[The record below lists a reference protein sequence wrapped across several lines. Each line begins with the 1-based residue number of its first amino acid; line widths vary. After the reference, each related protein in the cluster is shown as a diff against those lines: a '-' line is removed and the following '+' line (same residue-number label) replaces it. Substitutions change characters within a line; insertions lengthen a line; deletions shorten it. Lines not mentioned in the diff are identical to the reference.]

1 MNKKIYITS
10 VTSLFLFLTLPI
22 ISLSQITGKVFRDF
36 NNDGV
41 QQSTNP
47 TEPGEF
53 GVIVRAYDVT
63 NTLRGTVST
72 NTNGTYSFSS
82 VQTPAGTAI
91 RIEFSINSGDQPSKR
106 IASNKT
112 NIQFVVA
119 GSSAINI
126 DFAIADKK
134 AFTNN
139 ANPYVATTAFTNGNA
154 LSSGANTAGDN
165 NGLYV
170 FPYDL
175 SNDGGTTRR
184 AKNQYMGSVFGLAW
198 QRESRTLLMAAYL
211 KRHASFGPNGIGAIY
226 QSQIGTNGIPSTPAL
241 LVDVTAVGINVGID
255 PRIAAL
261 PNDPKIPNTDVGVFS
276 EVGKRGIGGIE
287 LSVDGRDL
295 YIVNMYE
302 KKIHRINVGNPF
314 RSSFSAANVT
324 GNWVIPDPGF
334 AGTVWHPMALEVH
347 NGKIYVGGISTKE
360 TTIAHNIADTVNLR
374 GTVYEFNPSTGSFTN
389 VLTFPLS
396 HRRGFTNSD
405 YRYEYRNNYWAAWQN
420 NGDISLGGPLRSGL
434 IGSTTGNNATGIY
447 YSQPMLC
454 DIEFD
459 GDGSMILGIRDR
471 FGDQG
476 GYANF
481 FETGNVVGET
491 YRTLSTG
498 EVLKAGKAGSLWL
511 IENNGSVTN
520 NGVTTTSARLADNI
534 PALSGSFP
542 GLTGTPWGGSIG
554 PGGGYFYYNQN
565 FTRTGVPSPFNV
577 ANTVTSHYTKSN
589 GGIAVYPGYNEVM
602 MSAIDPISTSYTN
615 GIIRNYNLG
624 SNAGNMSG
632 RMELTS
638 STGSDP
644 TNFGKAAALGDFE
657 ILLDAEAMEIG
668 NLVWHDLNNNGLQ
681 DANEPG
687 IAGVNVVLRSPG
699 SDNIYNNANDQVW
712 TVTTDANGNYF
723 FDETIVNDSRRPSS
737 WIGVSATNSGILP
750 GFEYRIEILETQS
763 ALSQYNLTVIN
774 SSDDAINSEGVVTGS
789 YIYQVINPGGSTA
802 ANSSFA
808 NNYNLDFGFMND
820 PLPLTLLSFTAQLSA
835 TNVVNLKWETVTE
848 INVSHFEIEK
858 STDGINFVN
867 AGIVSAKGNTEDITR
882 YGMNDLINSNK
893 SALYYYRLRSVD
905 IDGKNELSA
914 TRIIRISGQQENFS
928 IITYPNPVSNEVR
941 ITLPTLW
948 QNKKIVYEIF
958 NASGKIV
965 KRTETANSS
974 QTEVMNVSIL
984 APGFYIVRATY
995 NGQTAQQKIIKQ

>member
-1 MNKKIYITS
+1 MNKKIYTTGIAFLLFI
-10 VTSLFLFLTLPI
+10 SLPL
-22 ISLSQITGKVFRDF
+22 ISLSQITGKVFRDY

-53 GVIVRAYDVT
+53 GVVVKAYDVT

-72 NTNGTYSFSS
+72 NSSGDYSFSAA
-82 VQTPAGTAI
+82 QAPAGSAI
-91 RIEFSINSGDQPSKR
+91 RVEFSVNSGDQPSKR
-106 IASNKT
+106 ISSNKT

-126 DFAIADKK
+126 DFAIASKK
-134 AFTNN
+134 SFTDN

-154 LSSGANTAGDN
+154 LSSGSNTAGDN

-184 AKNQYMGSVFGLAW
+184 AKNQYMGSVFGLTW

-226 QSQIGTNGIPSTPAL
+226 QTQIDKTGIPSTPSL
-241 LVDVTAVGINVGID
+241 LLDVTAIGINVGTNPRTTTLPDD
-255 PRIAAL
+255 PTL
-261 PNDPKIPNTDVGVFS
+261 PNTDLGVFS
-276 EVGKRGIGGIE
+276 EVGRRGIGGIE

-295 YIVNMYE
+295 YMVNMYE

-314 RSSFSAANVT
+314 RTSFTAANVT
-324 GNWVIPDPGF
+324 GNWSIPDPGF

-360 TTIAHNIADTVNLR
+360 TTTAHNIADTANLR
-374 GTVYEFNPSTGSFTN
+374 GTVYEFNPSTGIFTN
-389 VLTFPLS
+389 VLSFPLT
-396 HRRGFTNSD
+396 HRRGFTNAD
-405 YRYEYRNNYWAAWQN
+405 YRYEHRNNYWAAWQN

-434 IGSTTGNNATGIY
+434 IGSTTGGNATGIY

-459 GDGSMILGIRDR
+459 VDGSMILGVRDR

-476 GYANF
+476 GYANY
-481 FETGNVVGET
+481 FETGNVPGET
-491 YRTLSTG
+491 YRVLATG
-498 EVLKAGKAGSLWL
+498 EVLKAGKSGSVWI

-520 NGVTTTSARLADNI
+520 NGITTTSAGLADNI
-534 PALSGSFP
+534 PGLSGSFP
-542 GLTGTPWGGSIG
+542 ALTGTPWGGPIG

-565 FTRTGVPSPFNV
+565 FTKTGVPSPFNT
-577 ANTVTSHYTKSN
+577 ANTVTAHYTKSN

-602 MSAIDPISTSYTN
+602 MSAIDPVNKAYTN

-638 STGSDP
+638 STGNDP

-657 ILLDAEAMEIG
+657 LLLDAEAMEIG
-668 NLVWHDLNNNGLQ
+668 NLIWQDFNNNGLQ

-737 WIGVSATNSGILP
+737 WIGVSSTNSGILP

-774 SSDDAINSEGVVTGS
+774 SSDDAINSEGVVAGS

-802 ANSSFA
+802 ANSSFS

-820 PLPLTLLSFTAQLSA
+820 PLPLTLLSFTAQLST

-858 STDGINFVN
+858 STDGINFVT
-867 AGIVSAKGNTEDITR
+867 AGIVSAKGNTEDVTR
-882 YGMNDLINSNK
+882 YGMNDFINDSK

-914 TRIIRISGQQENFS
+914 TRIIRVSNQQENIS
-928 IITYPNPVSNEVR
+928 IVIFPNPVNREVR
-941 ITLPTLW
+941 ITIPNSW
-948 QNKKIVYEIF
+948 QNKRVVYEIF
-958 NASGKIV
+958 NASGRIV
-965 KRTETANSS
+965 MRTETASSS
-974 QTEVMNVSIL
+974 QTEAISMSSM
-984 APGFYIVRATY
+984 ASGFYIVRVTY
-995 NGQTAQQKIIKQ
+995 NGQTAQQKIVKQ